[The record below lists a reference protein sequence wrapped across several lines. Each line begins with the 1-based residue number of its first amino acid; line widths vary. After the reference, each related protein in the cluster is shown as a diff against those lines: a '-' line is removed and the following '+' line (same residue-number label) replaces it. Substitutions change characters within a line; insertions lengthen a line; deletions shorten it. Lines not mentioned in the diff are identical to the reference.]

1 MDNQANDA
9 KELLADKIAREKA
22 EKEAAEKAAA
32 KEAAEK
38 AIQDASAKEAEKKAK
53 KASEKAAKKTAAISD
68 DVAEF
73 FEQYPNA
80 PSVLKAGDCLYLAHQ
95 SGAAS
100 DHARRF
106 GVEVEE
112 IKNPNL

>member
-22 EKEAAEKAAA
+22 EKEAAEKAAQ
-32 KEAAEK
+32 EAA
-38 AIQDASAKEAEKKAK
+38 AKEAEKKAK
-53 KASEKAAKKTAAISD
+53 KAAKKTAAISD